1 MRSIPTENQNKHGN
15 FLGHSMIIYVW
26 YIYHLHWVDVD
37 VFIPLSTIQY
47 IYICIKNQPAHFQ
60 ITHIQN
66 NSQNKHWHP
75 TRKLYQKGRL
85 RIIFHQFSGVNFQ
98 PWSFFKELIG
108 PNTFSDGGR
117 WRPNNSAWAV
127 NKEIC
132 LPRTK
137 CFLRR
142 LYEVQGGWRSRL
154 SSESSSVLGGKLLVT
169 LWLNV
174 VFNGCTLQRV
184 FGIIKMQSP
193 TDTNEAHT
201 QQSFPSGF
209 GAFCIGPLYGKSIH
223 SCSG

>member
-1 MRSIPTENQNKHGN
+1 MPYQEALPKKGGFGSYSIN
-15 FLGHSMIIYVW
+15 F
-26 YIYHLHWVDVD
+26 
-37 VFIPLSTIQY
+37 
-47 IYICIKNQPAHFQ
+47 A
-60 ITHIQN
+60 
-66 NSQNKHWHP
+66 
-75 TRKLYQKGRL
+75 
-85 RIIFHQFSGVNFQ
+85 GVNFQ

-127 NKEIC
+127 NTESC

-154 SSESSSVLGGKLLVT
+154 SSEPSSVLRGKLLVNT
-169 LWLNV
+169 LWLNA

-193 TDTNEAHT
+193 TDTNGAHP
-201 QQSFPSGF
+201 QQSLSSGF
-209 GAFCIGPLYGKSIH
+209 GVFLHRASFWKIYPQLRWVIPAWWIPYNHLEPLNSWGRRTSRTQLFP
-223 SCSG
+223 STS

>member
-1 MRSIPTENQNKHGN
+1 MLMFSYPYLLYNI
-15 FLGHSMIIYVW
+15 
-26 YIYHLHWVDVD
+26 
-37 VFIPLSTIQY
+37 Y
-47 IYICIKNQPAHFQ
+47 IYICIKNQPTHLQ

-75 TRKLYQKGRL
+75 TRKVTKKGGASDH
-85 RIIFHQFSGVNFQ
+85 IFHQFSGVNFQ

-127 NKEIC
+127 NTEIC

-142 LYEVQGGWRSRL
+142 VYEVQGGWRSRL
-154 SSESSSVLGGKLLVT
+154 SSERSSVLGGKLLVNT
-169 LWLNV
+169 LWLNA

-184 FGIIKMQSP
+184 FGIIKM
-193 TDTNEAHT
+193 
-201 QQSFPSGF
+201 
-209 GAFCIGPLYGKSIH
+209 
-223 SCSG
+223 